1 MPETPTMRLEKIAR
15 KTDDKQGN
23 LRQKGED
30 EYERCFTQNAP
41 RQASF
46 TKATRQAERLLS
58 ADLNRR

>member
-1 MPETPTMRLEKIAR
+1 MPATPTMRLEKIDR
-15 KTDDKQGN
+15 KTYDKQGN
-23 LRQKGED
+23 LRKGED

-46 TKATRQAERLLS
+46 TKATRQPERLLS